1 MKVVKQN
8 LFAFALFVCLPLS
21 PCLAKVQQSAS
32 NYSGSSAKGWRVGVG
47 AGVPFSLNSFSSFG
61 PSGVKGGGGLPDSLQ
76 PIASTPCSDLRPIW
90 DWG

>member
-1 MKVVKQN
+1 MKVVKQS

-32 NYSGSSAKGWRVGVG
+32 NHNDNSAKGWRVGAS

-61 PSGVKGGGGLPDSLQ
+61 PSGVKGGVDCRSL
-76 PIASTPCSDLRPIW
+76 CRL
-90 DWG
+90 